1 MPNLKNAKKA
11 LRQARKR
18 AEQNLVMRNAY
29 KKAVK
34 VVEKGVA
41 AGQSMQ
47 EELKLAQKKIAKA
60 AKKGVLDKNT
70 AARKIR
76 NIMKKVKP
84 STKK

>member
-11 LRQARKR
+11 LRQSRKR
-18 AEQNLVMRNAY
+18 EAANIVVKNAY

-34 VVEKGVA
+34 AVEKGII
-41 AGQSMQ
+41 AGQNMQ

-60 AKKGVLDKNT
+60 AKKGVLNKNT

-84 STKK
+84 SAK